1 MILLSSSAARYSRCI
16 RCAPHTFLVYLL
28 CDSRTESEWISNGT
42 TWVSCVLLL
51 MCARGMVMSRG
62 KVELLCIKTTEKF
75 FFSPIIICR
84 FSAVVLSRPE
94 LPPSDHAG
102 ENRRWK
108 NKVFR
113 TRYSIFASCWA
124 SFALWCW
131 FHVMFDAMLT
141 GVFAISS
148 YFIFSMLLSCCR
160 RDNNG
165 LELFFSD
172 RWKLCAESAKMREEC
187 EESVEGTDEEER
199 RTLVNKLD
207 VLLIIATINLHAQR
221 IDGYARDVGCYILND
236 DFVPPTIAIHCRQN
250 FAGFMAFSR
259 MRIF

>member
-1 MILLSSSAARYSRCI
+1 MRERIGDEKIKFFAHAT
-16 RCAPHTFLVYLL
+16 AFLRRVGLHLL
-28 CDSRTESEWISNGT
+28 CDADFT
-42 TWVSCVLLL
+42 SCSML
-51 MCARGMVMSRG
+51 
-62 KVELLCIKTTEKF
+62 
-75 FFSPIIICR
+75 
-84 FSAVVLSRPE
+84 
-94 LPPSDHAG
+94 
-102 ENRRWK
+102 
-108 NKVFR
+108 
-113 TRYSIFASCWA
+113 
-124 SFALWCW
+124 
-131 FHVMFDAMLT
+131 MLT

-236 DFVPPTIAIHCRQN
+236 DVVPPTIAIHCRQN
-250 FAGFMAFSR
+250 FAGFMAF
-259 MRIF
+259 